1 MDEKTIIFILLGIC
15 AFLFCFVFVVAIL
28 QENQTKKELSGQAGV
43 YKGPAGEPRWNGQL
57 PEKVDDYVCPRY
69 VYENLVESTDYLP
82 ENGRIIGYRIAPDLV
97 IHSRVQY
104 CVNSPSLKSYILR
117 LGGKLLTPD
126 EVLTLFHNWKDV
138 SALRAKAGD
147 TTLGKFQFWCSS
159 KEGFPVCSN
168 IKYGDIILEDM
179 VGFTKFNAPLI
190 LKR

>member
-28 QENQTKKELSGQAGV
+28 QGNKTKRELSGQAGV
-43 YKGPAGEPRWNGQL
+43 YKGPAGEPQWDGKL
-57 PEKVDDYVCPRY
+57 PAKVDDFVCPRY

-82 ENGRIIGYRIAPDLV
+82 ENGRIIGYRISPDLV

-104 CVNSPSLKSYILR
+104 GVYPPTLKSYIRR

-126 EVLTLFHNWKDV
+126 EVLTLLGKWSDV
-138 SALRAKAGD
+138 SALRVKSGD
-147 TTLGKFQFWCSS
+147 KTLGKFQFWCSS
-159 KEGFPVCSN
+159 KEGFPVCAKLRGGY
-168 IKYGDIILEDM
+168 IFFEDM
-179 VGFTKFNAPLI
+179 VGFAKFSAPLI

>member
-15 AFLFCFVFVVAIL
+15 AFLFCFVLVVAIL
-28 QENQTKKELSGQAGV
+28 QGNQTKRELSGQAGV
-43 YKGPAGEPRWNGQL
+43 YKGPAGEPKWNGQL
-57 PEKVDDYVCPRY
+57 PAKVDDFVCPRY
-69 VYENLVESTDYLP
+69 VYENLVETTEFRP

-104 CVNSPSLKSYILR
+104 GVNSPTLKSYIHR

-126 EVLTLFHNWKDV
+126 DVLMLLGKWSDV

-159 KEGFPVCSN
+159 KEGFPVCARLRGGY
-168 IKYGDIILEDM
+168 IFFEDM
-179 VGFTKFNAPLI
+179 VGFAKFSAPLI